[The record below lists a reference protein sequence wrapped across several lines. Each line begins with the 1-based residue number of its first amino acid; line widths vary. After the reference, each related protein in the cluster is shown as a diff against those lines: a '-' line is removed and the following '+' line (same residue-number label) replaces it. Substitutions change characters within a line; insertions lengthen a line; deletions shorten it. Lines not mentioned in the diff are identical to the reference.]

1 MREQQITQNQS
12 AAGKM
17 INEMDKFKSEE
28 FVFKYITKFYIHCTK
43 KKLKYFQKILLAA
56 QVQSEQ
62 KSVTP

>member
-28 FVFKYITKFYIHCTK
+28 FVFKYIYEILHTLHK
-43 KKLKYFQKILLAA
+43 KKIKIFLENTFG
-56 QVQSEQ
+56 S
-62 KSVTP
+62 SSS